1 MSFTYCAD
9 DSLGIGEP
17 LAGSAIASTDRFLVL
32 EHAIPW
38 GPKGVDDSELPPD
51 VVAWLGDLAA
61 RHRRLRVQLIREMGS
76 EPSDVRRVFFA
87 ETGEQGGRLS
97 ALTVHATEA
106 LLALDVDGWL
116 RGDQPAPGVPEHEP
130 LYLVCVHGKRDRCC
144 ARLGLPV
151 YRALRE
157 IAGDRVHQTTHL
169 GGHRFAATLLVLPAG
184 VCYGRVAPEEA
195 EALIAAS
202 AGGELH
208 DLDRVRGRT
217 AYPSAAQAA
226 EVALRQ
232 QLSERRADALH
243 LIDVRESDEDGVA
256 VRFQV
261 AGSEH
266 TIALRREALPPSPAS
281 CGAAP
286 KAGSCLV
293 PLTRLSSASG

>member
-32 EHAIPW
+32 EHATPW
-38 GPKGVDDSELPPD
+38 GPKGVDDSELPPE
-51 VVAWLGDLAA
+51 VVAWLNGLAA

-76 EPSDVRRVFFA
+76 EPSAVRRVFFA

-97 ALTVHATEA
+97 ALTVRSTEE

-116 RGDQPAPGVPEHEP
+116 RGDQPAPGVPEQEP

-151 YRALRE
+151 YRAMRAIVGE
-157 IAGDRVHQTTHL
+157 RVQQTTHL

-195 EALIAAS
+195 EALVTAS
-202 AGGELH
+202 AGGVLH
-208 DLDRVRGRT
+208 DLSRIRGRT

-232 QLSERRADALH
+232 RLSERRADALQ
-243 LIDVRESDEDGVA
+243 LRDVRESDAGEYV
-256 VRFQV
+256 VRFLA

-266 TIALRREALPPSPAS
+266 TVSLRREALPPSPAS

-293 PLTRLSSASG
+293 PLKRPASASD